1 MGNGCSCKPS
11 SAHKKKEVLL
21 ILHPHFSSRS
31 NAANAGKNSV
41 YQSLQKQKNQFRI
54 SITNM
59 NVKNI
64 QEEVPQNRTYYI
76 SVKFLNLNKQYVTE
90 ILSGR
95 DLKIDQVLEQDMELT
110 EQQMTDCEVLIQV
123 LHYRQ
128 NYQVIGVKQNL
139 LATAKGP
146 YHHDLIINWPNSTQ
160 GRICYDFRI
169 QHFTKMDLQVRQASC
184 FLNKGLNQQNYKFC
198 IKFKTEKKIF
208 QSSFSNNY
216 HNQFWDLSKEQNQN
230 DNFTNFQR
238 LSSQQNKDQIL
249 KEQSN
254 ANENNSIEDFD
265 NDQINEF
272 IVSRQLYKA
281 NGQNKIGIQTS
292 QVKKIPFMKT
302 NKNEI
307 QKQDQN
313 QLRINPLIKQRSIH
327 KVLSFQLDTRKQEK
341 SSPLKN
347 TRRSS
352 EILFQNDL
360 NFDMIISKGGIS
372 QQLKKKQS
380 QYFNNDI
387 RNIDDFIKEEK
398 CDSSLNQEQ
407 DSSDNQMQQ
416 IQNPNNIFW
425 DLENEINKQ
434 VQLSFSITTHSV
446 GNSCIKFCLWVQTQ
460 NQQIKEEH
468 LKYSSEDLDQDSQD
482 GLQNTPK
489 SQVTFFEDQIAECY
503 IPFSKV
509 LAQESK
515 IVLREDLVY
524 EQRVLK
530 IREKLWSQGQDFGFV
545 DLEIQSQ
552 TLPYLKQIL
561 VGVMTEK
568 GIQKSSPS
576 VYFRDDTIDS
586 EINQLNEAK
595 NLLIENT
602 FRLQQNNAEIVGFER
617 LKLKEELQNHF
628 NKVLQIS
635 QMTHKQSTTSFYYKS
650 QNDLIRAQTILIELA
665 DHLLSYADEVDE
677 YIREAYYKCLKMILN
692 RGEFNLDNIG
702 FKQSYQ
708 QFVTGKAQNF
718 QFKTNQ
724 KQEIQALKKK
734 LKVGL
739 QYQNLM
745 YQTLEKA
752 LLKAESKYLNGEEK
766 GFVENYCAI
775 AFFRIP
781 LFQKNFLSCLKFNH
795 LSIPEDLQNIFQYF
809 DQRASIIEGN
819 KVFESLFDW
828 QQFFESYM
836 LSDQQGEKNYEHLQQ
851 IISQNQKYWQ
861 RISKK
866 GSSFFFFLSEW
877 ALYVNNTVI
886 SKDHIPWNELPGYQI
901 LMKSFL
907 LQMAKKETRNL
918 IDSLKIASMNLL
930 LNPNLLKILIFI
942 AYRKTKVFDHRN
954 VMSTFNLIDLWM
966 QTLSQNHQN
975 IPADFDLKSFFKGI
989 QIILEGDHAMCISK
1003 ALAIIY
1009 NNYNLLSNDIRKEV
1023 IEYLFGNIFF
1033 KLFMHWSQNVRYVFH
1048 HLLVYRI
1055 EHLTKKFKLPKQ
1067 DLKIQYRHPQDRLNL
1082 SQQKANELNKKYLK
1096 MMKVLENANY
1106 NYKNLYNEQAAS
1118 SQKISQ
1124 TQRLKLKLQERKK
1137 ILEAKKAG
1145 QFYKQNS
1152 NLHEE
1157 DSKFN
1162 NKFNFPVYHTLSTEQ
1177 VDFDNQMLQSLN
1189 TPKVQNHLKGDE
1201 TENNQATLTE
1211 GYLKDDIQSTSKS
1224 ILGNQQKN
1232 FNHSS
1237 TINGLQ
1243 SEAIEFQDHQQHQ
1256 QTNNKRQKKEVTR
1269 ENKSVQFNQKQ
1280 NSSITIIE
1288 QSFYNSEMD
1297 IQTETNQANDKS
1309 FVSKSS
1315 KMSKQEELKVEE
1327 KDDIQDQDHKQI
1339 TQKNF
1344 QIQKIKR
1351 SITEH
1356 IEYNDQYGEQENES
1370 NDHFPS
1376 QNTRNNKK
1384 QMTRD
1389 GLKRISFISPHK
1401 KQKALISGNKFL
1413 YIETLDKGNSLKK
1426 IEKQYIRYLPLA
1438 FEEFM
1443 QIKEEYQEWYKPH
1456 EQIIDSMLSYD
1467 KMVKYLKD
1475 IEVPQVIWKQSIDR
1489 LEGYGYYYSD
1499 E

>member
-21 ILHPHFSSRS
+21 ILHPHFSSRP
-31 NAANAGKNSV
+31 NAGKNSV
-41 YQSLQKQKNQFRI
+41 YQSLQKQKNLFRI

-76 SVKFLNLNKQYVTE
+76 SVKFLNLDKQYVTE
-90 ILSGR
+90 NLSGR
-95 DLKIDQVLEQDMELT
+95 DLKIDLVLEQDMELT
-110 EQQMTDCEVLIQV
+110 EQQMIDCEVLIQV

-146 YHHDLIINWPNSTQ
+146 YHHDLIINWPNQTQ

-169 QHFTKMDLQVRQASC
+169 QHFTKMDLQVKQASC
-184 FLNKGLNQQNYKFC
+184 FLNNGLNQQNYKFC

-216 HNQFWDLSKEQNQN
+216 HNQFWDLSKEQNYN
-230 DNFTNFQR
+230 DNFTNQQR
-238 LSSQQNKDQIL
+238 LSSQQNKDQFL
-249 KEQSN
+249 KEQN
-254 ANENNSIEDFD
+254 NYNNNSIEDFD

-272 IVSRQLYKA
+272 IVNRQLYKA

-292 QVKKIPFMKT
+292 QIKKIPFMKT

-307 QKQDQN
+307 QNHDQN
-313 QLRINPLIKQRSIH
+313 QLKVNPLIKQRTIH
-327 KVLSFQLDTRKQEK
+327 KVSSFVIDNGKQEK
-341 SSPLKN
+341 ASPLKKK
-347 TRRSS
+347 RRSS
-352 EILFQNDL
+352 EIIFQNDL
-360 NFDMIISKGGIS
+360 NFDFICK
-372 QQLKKKQS
+372 QQIKKKQS
-380 QYFNNDI
+380 QYFSNDI
-387 RNIDDFIKEEK
+387 HNFDDFIKEEK
-398 CDSSLNQEQ
+398 CDSSLSQQQE
-407 DSSDNQMQQ
+407 SSEYQIQS
-416 IQNPNNIFW
+416 IQNPNTILW
-425 DLENEINKQ
+425 DFENEINKK

-460 NQQIKEEH
+460 NQQIKEED
-468 LKYSSEDLDQDSQD
+468 LKYSSEDFDQDSQD
-482 GLQNTPK
+482 GQQKTPK
-489 SQVTFFEDQIAECY
+489 SQVTFFEEQIAECY

-509 LAQESK
+509 LAEEAM
-515 IVLREDLVY
+515 IVSREDLIY
-524 EQRVLK
+524 EQRILHV
-530 IREKLWSQGQDFGFV
+530 REKLWSQGQDFGFV
-545 DLEIQSQ
+545 DLQIQSQ

-576 VYFRDDTIDS
+576 VYFRDDNIDS

-617 LKLKEELQNHF
+617 LKLKEELLNHF
-628 NKVLQIS
+628 NKVFQIS

-677 YIREAYYKCLKMILN
+677 YLRESYYKCLKMILN

-708 QFVTGKAQNF
+708 QFVKGKAKNF

-724 KQEIQALKKK
+724 KQEIQDLKKK

-745 YQTLEKA
+745 YQTLEKV
-752 LLKAESKYLNGEEK
+752 LLKTESKYLNGEEK

-781 LFQKNFLSCLKFNH
+781 LFQQNFLSCLKFND
-795 LSIPEDLQNIFQYF
+795 LSIPEDLKNIFQYF

-828 QQFFESYM
+828 QYFFESYM

-851 IISQNQKYWQ
+851 IINENQKYWQ

-930 LNPNLLKILIFI
+930 LNPNLLKIYIHI
-942 AYRKTKVFDHRN
+942 AYRNTKVFDHRN

-975 IPADFDLKSFFKGI
+975 IPADFDLKSFLKGI
-989 QIILEGDHAMCISK
+989 QMILEGDHAMCISK
-1003 ALAIIY
+1003 GLAIIY
-1009 NNYNLLSNDIRKEV
+1009 NNYNLLSNDIRQEV

-1055 EHLTKKFKLPKQ
+1055 EHLTKKFQLPKQ
-1067 DLKIQYRHPQDRLNL
+1067 DLKIQYRHSQDRLNL
-1082 SQQKANELNKKYLK
+1082 SQHKANELNKKYLK
-1096 MMKVLENANY
+1096 MMRVLENANY
-1106 NYKNLYNEQAAS
+1106 NYQNITNQQTS
-1118 SQKISQ
+1118 NNQKISQ
-1124 TQRLKLKLQERKK
+1124 AKRLKQKLLDRKK
-1137 ILEAKKAG
+1137 FQEVKKVG
-1145 QFYKQNS
+1145 HFSKQNT
-1152 NLHEE
+1152 NQQDE
-1157 DSKFN
+1157 DSKLN
-1162 NKFNFPVYHTLSTEQ
+1162 NKQFNFPVYHTHSIEQ
-1177 VDFDNQMLQSLN
+1177 LDFDNQMLQSIN
-1189 TPKVQNHLKGDE
+1189 TPKALHHQKTDE
-1201 TENNQATLTE
+1201 TENNLVTLTE
-1211 GYLKDDIQSTSKS
+1211 GLLREDTQLTSKS
-1224 ILGNQQKN
+1224 ILGNQSKN
-1232 FNHSS
+1232 QNHSP
-1237 TINGLQ
+1237 TVNGFKSEIVDTQEHSILQ
-1243 SEAIEFQDHQQHQ
+1243 Q
-1256 QTNNKRQKKEVTR
+1256 QTNNKNQKRDARR

-1280 NSSITIIE
+1280 NSSLTIIE
-1288 QSFYNSEMD
+1288 QSFYISEMD
-1297 IQTETNQANDKS
+1297 IQTETNQVNDKS

-1315 KMSKQEELKVEE
+1315 KLSKQEENKME
-1327 KDDIQDQDHKQI
+1327 DNDNYQDQNHKYA
-1339 TQKNF
+1339 QKNF

-1356 IEYNDQYGEQENES
+1356 IEHNDQYEEQENQS
-1370 NDHFPS
+1370 NDHFS
-1376 QNTRNNKK
+1376 LQNTRSNKK
-1384 QMTRD
+1384 QIARD
-1389 GLKRISFISPHK
+1389 GLKRISFVSPHK

-1426 IEKQYIRYLPLA
+1426 IEKQYIRYLPQA

-1443 QIKEEYQEWYKPH
+1443 QIKQEYQEWYKPH
-1456 EQIIDSMLSYD
+1456 EQIINSMLSYD
-1467 KMVKYLKD
+1467 KMAKYLKD

-1489 LEGYGYYYSD
+1489 LEGYGYFYSD

>member
-11 SAHKKKEVLL
+11 STHKKKEVLL
-21 ILHPHFSSRS
+21 ILHPHFSSRP
-31 NAANAGKNSV
+31 NAGKNSV
-41 YQSLQKQKNQFRI
+41 YQSLQKQKNLFRI

-76 SVKFLNLNKQYVTE
+76 SVKFLNLDKQYLTE
-90 ILSGR
+90 TLSGR
-95 DLKIDQVLEQDMELT
+95 DLKIDSVFEQDMELT
-110 EQQMTDCEVLIQV
+110 EQQMIDCEVLIQV

-128 NYQVIGVKQNL
+128 HYQIIGVKQNL

-146 YHHDLIINWPNSTQ
+146 YHHDLIINWPNATQ

-169 QHFTKMDLQVRQASC
+169 QHFTKMDLQVKQASC
-184 FLNKGLNQQNYKFC
+184 FLNNGLNQQNYKFC

-216 HNQFWDLSKEQNQN
+216 HNQFWDLSKEQSQSDNLTNQ
-230 DNFTNFQR
+230 QR
-238 LSSQQNKDQIL
+238 LSSQKNNDQL
-249 KEQSN
+249 LREQSN
-254 ANENNSIEDFD
+254 ASFEDFD

-292 QVKKIPFMKT
+292 QIKKIPFIKT
-302 NKNEI
+302 KKNEI
-307 QKQDQN
+307 QKHDQN
-313 QLRINPLIKQRSIH
+313 QLRINPLIKQRTIH
-327 KVLSFQLDTRKQEK
+327 KVSSFQLDTGKQEK
-341 SSPLKN
+341 SSPLKHK
-347 TRRSS
+347 RRSS

-360 NFDMIISKGGIS
+360 NFDLAISKGIS
-372 QQLKKKQS
+372 QQLKKNKS
-380 QYFNNDI
+380 QYFNTDI
-387 RNIDDFIKEEK
+387 CNIDDFIKEEK
-398 CDSSLNQEQ
+398 YDSSLDQEQ
-407 DSSDNQMQQ
+407 DSTNSQLQQ

-425 DLENEINKQ
+425 DFGENEINKQ
-434 VQLSFSITTHSV
+434 VQLSFFITTHSV

-509 LAQESK
+509 LAQEAK
-515 IVLREDLVY
+515 IVLREDLIY
-524 EQRVLK
+524 EQRILK
-530 IREKLWSQGQDFGFV
+530 VREKLWSQGQDFGFV

-552 TLPYLKQIL
+552 TLPYLKQLL

-576 VYFRDDTIDS
+576 VYFRDDTIHS
-586 EINQLNEAK
+586 EINQLNDAK

-677 YIREAYYKCLKMILN
+677 YLREAYYKCLKMILN

-708 QFVTGKAQNF
+708 QFVKGKAQNF

-724 KQEIQALKKK
+724 KQEIQDLKKK

-745 YQTLEKA
+745 YQTLEKV
-752 LLKAESKYLNGEEK
+752 LLKTESQYLNGEEK

-781 LFQKNFLSCLKFNH
+781 LFQQNFLSCLKFNDQ
-795 LSIPEDLQNIFQYF
+795 SIPEDLKNIFQYF
-809 DQRASIIEGN
+809 DQRASILEGN

-828 QQFFESYM
+828 QYFFESYM
-836 LSDQQGEKNYEHLQQ
+836 LSDQQGEKNYEHLQT
-851 IISQNQKYWQ
+851 IINQNKKYWQ

-930 LNPNLLKILIFI
+930 LNPNLLKIYIHI

-975 IPADFDLKSFFKGI
+975 IPADFDLKSFLKGI

-1003 ALAIIY
+1003 GLAIIY
-1009 NNYNLLSNDIRKEV
+1009 NNYNLLSNEIRQEV

-1033 KLFMHWSQNVRYVFH
+1033 KLFMHWSSNVRYVFH
-1048 HLLVYRI
+1048 HLLIYRI
-1055 EHLTKKFKLPKQ
+1055 EHLTKKFQLPKQ
-1067 DLKIQYRHPQDRLNL
+1067 DLKIQYRHSQDRLNL
-1082 SQQKANELNKKYLK
+1082 SQHKANELNRKYLK
-1096 MMKVLENANY
+1096 MMRVLENANY
-1106 NYKNLYNEQAAS
+1106 NYKNLINEQATS
-1118 SQKISQ
+1118 SSKISQ
-1124 TQRLKLKLQERKK
+1124 AQRLKLKLQERKK
-1137 ILEAKKAG
+1137 FNEAKQAG
-1145 QFYKQNS
+1145 QYNKQSSNIYDEDPKQNG
-1152 NLHEE
+1152 
-1157 DSKFN
+1157 KFH
-1162 NKFNFPVYHTLSTEQ
+1162 FPVYNTLSTEQ
-1177 VDFDNQMLQSLN
+1177 LDFDNQMLQSLN
-1189 TPKVQNHLKGDE
+1189 TPKVLHQLKTEE
-1201 TENNQATLTE
+1201 TEHNQVITTE
-1211 GYLKDDIQSTSKS
+1211 GFLKDDIQSTSKS
-1224 ILGNQQKN
+1224 NLGNQSKIL
-1232 FNHSS
+1232 NHSP
-1237 TINGLQ
+1237 TINGLK
-1243 SEAIEFQDHQQHQ
+1243 SETIELQDHPQQQ
-1256 QTNNKRQKKEVTR
+1256 QTQNKKHKKDGKR

-1280 NSSITIIE
+1280 NSSLTIIE
-1288 QSFYNSEMD
+1288 QSFYISEMD
-1297 IQTETNQANDKS
+1297 IQTETNQVNDKS

-1315 KMSKQEELKVEE
+1315 KLSKQEELKVEE
-1327 KDDIQDQDHKQI
+1327 NEHDQDQNHKQN
-1339 TQKNF
+1339 THKKF

-1356 IEYNDQYGEQENES
+1356 IEHNDQYGESENES
-1370 NDHFPS
+1370 NDHYHS
-1376 QNTRNNKK
+1376 QNIRNNKK
-1384 QMTRD
+1384 QISKD

-1401 KQKALISGNKFL
+1401 KQKALLSGNKFL

-1426 IEKQYIRYLPLA
+1426 IEKQYIRYLPQA

-1443 QIKEEYQEWYKPH
+1443 QIKQEYQEWFRPH